1 MQPARNPQKLF
12 LLDGPIMET
21 AERRLRV
28 VAEMATV
35 LIANNAWHNF
45 DDARLTLRMSGYTVT
60 EVHCLLADAMAAAGY
75 ETQHEAVATAMSE
88 P

>member
-45 DDARLTLRMSGYTVT
+45 DDARLPHVRLHGHRSA
-60 EVHCLLADAMAAAGY
+60 LLARRRDGCGRIRNPA
-75 ETQHEAVATAMSE
+75 
-88 P
+88 